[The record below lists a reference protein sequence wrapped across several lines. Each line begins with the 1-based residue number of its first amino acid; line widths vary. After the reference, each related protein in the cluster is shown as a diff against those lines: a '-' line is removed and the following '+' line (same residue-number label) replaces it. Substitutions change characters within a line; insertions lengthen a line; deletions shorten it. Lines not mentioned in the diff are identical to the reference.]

1 MNYVKRVSQSLS
13 GVPDGVE
20 LETDGVITAFL
31 RRKMMQR
38 KTTCSLKA
46 SWTSGLCSISFSEG
60 SHRKMIS
67 VRIDELCAL
76 LHEAADAR
84 SELDKEAPAG
94 DAAEKTVKESDADAG
109 RESD

>member
-46 SWTSGLCSISFSEG
+46 SWTNGLCSISFSEG
-60 SHRKMIS
+60 SHRKMVS
-67 VRIDELCAL
+67 VRLDELCAL

-84 SELDKEAPAG
+84 
-94 DAAEKTVKESDADAG
+94 AETDKTVKENNADAG
-109 RESD
+109 RERD